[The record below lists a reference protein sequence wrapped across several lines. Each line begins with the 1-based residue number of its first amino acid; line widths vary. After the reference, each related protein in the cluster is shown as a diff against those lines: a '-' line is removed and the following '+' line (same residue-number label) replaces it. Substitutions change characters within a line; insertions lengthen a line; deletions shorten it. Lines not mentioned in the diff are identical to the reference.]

1 MPTNRAKAETETEP
15 VKVEAEISMYS
26 NLKFLASFYAPY
38 LLNHDALFLLKDN
51 FLFHL

>member
-26 NLKFLASFYAPY
+26 TQFEVSS
-38 LLNHDALFLLKDN
+38 LFLCS
-51 FLFHL
+51 LFIKS